1 MKPARKFLVGFCMV
15 LSVKTDKEGCYAL
28 PMKKSTQA
36 KVRKLIYPLAFILV
50 IILSAVY
57 KLVLKG
63 NTDFTVNAF
72 KSGKSEVIKADES
85 ISSVQPEATDQT
97 SGTTET
103 PVTETV
109 QLVSVYICGEVI
121 NPGIYEAPKGVM
133 LNDIIEDAGGLTDE
147 ASVNNINFVYQITCN
162 MSIYIPSK
170 AETANGFSGGD
181 IIRQDGVYVWGG
193 QQGSG
198 SDAGSTS
205 ISIVNINTATV
216 EELKTLPG
224 IGGVTAQAIVDY
236 RAKNPFKTVEDI
248 KNVTGIGDSKYNR
261 IKDYICV

>member
-28 PMKKSTQA
+28 PMKKSTAA
-36 KVRKLIYPLAFILV
+36 KIKKLIYPLAFILV

-63 NTDFTVNAF
+63 NSDFTVNAF

-85 ISSVQPEATDQT
+85 SPIEPAETSAQT
-97 SGTTET
+97 SVTATT
-103 PVTETV
+103 VTETV

-198 SDAGSTS
+198 SDTGSTS